1 MYGNIWRVYRSPTG
15 HSFPFWNWASEDD
28 AHPERPPG
36 VEGSLFG
43 SKLRWRSLL
52 PNHSALG
59 LVRPNLQTFQPS
71 NVQTHILPFNS
82 TRNSNP
88 LCRLRTVSVTH
99 GGGGVAR
106 TDLSFRA
113 RRRRQAQRGIC
124 FHLGDFS
131 PHVTIPFLFIS
142 FADPSSYLSCFH
154 IFSKNTRGWVPRP
167 CLDCAKSLLEV
178 SPSTLNSPVIP
189 SEVEG
194 PAPLLRTMDYPLFT
208 NHFLLTSANAD
219 PGGGRGSRRTS
230 GGRERG
236 RW

>member
-142 FADPSSYLSCFH
+142 FQ
-154 IFSKNTRGWVPRP
+154 KT
-167 CLDCAKSLLEV
+167 
-178 SPSTLNSPVIP
+178 
-189 SEVEG
+189 
-194 PAPLLRTMDYPLFT
+194 
-208 NHFLLTSANAD
+208 
-219 PGGGRGSRRTS
+219 PGGGCRGLVSTAPSPCSKSPLQLSTRLSSRAKSRDLLLSSALWTTHYS
-230 GGRERG
+230 LTTFFH
-236 RW
+236 